1 MEPTLDTQLTPAPSG
16 ERPQSKWALFFADMR
31 EAVCGTQRD
40 FTEGS
45 LRRAIVLLSVPTILE
60 MSGESLFGIV
70 DVFWIASLGP
80 DAMAA
85 VGLTEGLLTLI
96 FAAAMGLCMGTT
108 AMVARRIGEKD
119 PAGAAVA
126 AVQSIALGLLVSVPI
141 GALGVLYAPQLFRL
155 MGASPSVIAT
165 GSGFGA
171 IMLGGNATIFLLF
184 LINAIFRGAGDAVSA
199 MRALWI
205 GNLVNLILDPCLI
218 FGWGPFPE
226 MGVTGNAVAT
236 NIGRGIGVLYQ
247 LSVLWRGRSRLVISR
262 EQVRLD
268 WPVMQR
274 LLRVSLGG
282 MFQFLIQMASYLALV
297 RMVAMFGSA
306 ALAGYTIALRIIIVA
321 ILPSWG
327 MCNAAATLVGQNLGA
342 RKPERAEKSVW
353 AIGFY
358 NMLFLCGIAL
368 VFIVFAEP
376 LIRFFT
382 QDAAIIPFGVKCLRL
397 VSYGYGFYA
406 YGMVVVQAFN
416 GAGDTDT
423 PTVINVFCYW
433 LVQLPLAYALAQPLG
448 LGASGVFLAITIAE
462 SLLAVVG
469 IVFFRKGRWKEQRI

>member
-1 MEPTLDTQLTPAPSG
+1 MAPIRDTQLLSAPSS
-16 ERPQSKWALFFADMR
+16 EPPQSGWASFLADLR
-31 EAVCGTQRD
+31 EGVRGTRRD

-80 DAMAA
+80 DAVAA

-119 PAGAAVA
+119 AAGAAVA
-126 AVQSIALGLLVSVPI
+126 AVQSILLGLLVSLPI
-141 GALGVLYAPQLFRL
+141 GVLGILYTPELFRL
-155 MGASPSVIAT
+155 MGATPAMVSM

-236 NIGRGIGVLYQ
+236 NIGRGIGVFYQ
-247 LSVLWRGRSRLVISR
+247 LSVLWRGRSRLVIHA

-268 WPVMQR
+268 WPVLRR
-274 LLRVSLGG
+274 LLRVSLSG
-282 MFQFLIQMASYLALV
+282 MLQFLIQMASYMALV

-342 RKPERAEKSVW
+342 RKPERAEKCVW

-358 NMLFLCGIAL
+358 NMIFLCGIAL
-368 VFIVFAEP
+368 VFIAFAEP
-376 LIRFFT
+376 MIRFFT
-382 QDAAIIPFGVKCLRL
+382 QDATIIPFGVDCLRL

-406 YGMVVVQAFN
+406 YGMVMVQAFN

-423 PTVINVFCYW
+423 PTIINVFCYW
-433 LVQLPLAYALAQPLG
+433 LFQLPLAYALAQPFG
-448 LGASGVFLAITIAE
+448 LGANGIFLAITIAE
-462 SLLAVVG
+462 SVMAVVG
-469 IVFFRKGRWKEQRI
+469 IFFFRLGRWKDRQI